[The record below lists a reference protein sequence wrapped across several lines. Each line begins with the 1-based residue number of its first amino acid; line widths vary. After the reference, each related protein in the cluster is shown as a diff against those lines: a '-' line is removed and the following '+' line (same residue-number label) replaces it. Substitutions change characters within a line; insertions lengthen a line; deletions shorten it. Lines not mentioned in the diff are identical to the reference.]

1 MKKRKTF
8 RFSSFRWGAVG
19 ETRTRTGL
27 LPLPPQSSVS
37 TISPPPLCFGIAK
50 VRTIFKLP
58 NLFAKILNFFGNISL
73 ALLSRPSQGLFA
85 YIQGI
90 CRKVLDIW
98 NLLHTFARF
107 SSGRKTFG
115 KIY

>member
-1 MKKRKTF
+1 MEKKKRKNLSIF
-8 RFSSFRWGAVG
+8 PLAYRGAVG

-58 NLFAKILNFFGNISL
+58 NLFAKNLNIFENIFLGPAIWSPE
-73 ALLSRPSQGLFA
+73 AAFRA
-85 YIQGI
+85 YIWYI
-90 CRKVLDIW
+90 
-98 NLLHTFARF
+98 
-107 SSGRKTFG
+107 S
-115 KIY
+115 